1 MTKHLL
7 PTAVMLIVIICLL
20 PIFGVVGAAALNS
33 LDSVVQLADT
43 VLWRYTWTTLLL
55 VTLVASASA
64 IIGTIAAW
72 LVVAC
77 EFAGRKLLEIALV
90 LPLAFPAYVLAYA
103 YTDILDHPGIVQSS
117 LRALM
122 GWGPR
127 DYWFPEIRSL
137 GGAACMLTLVL
148 YPYVYL
154 IARSAFKAHST
165 GAFNSARSLGAAPAR
180 AFLSVSVP
188 MARPAIAAGALLVI
202 METIADFGTVAH
214 FGVQTFAT
222 GIYKTWFGLGDRGAS
237 AQLALGLLSFAL
249 LVAALEYFNRDSAS
263 AYRSAVNQ
271 KFFRRFHLRGARAR
285 LAQTFCLLPIALG
298 ALVPAVA
305 LVLMSWESEQTLFS
319 WRYAHYIK
327 NTLVLGAI
335 AAPLTVLAV
344 IVLGSFHRFSANR
357 VSLAALFV
365 GRMGYAVPGVVIA
378 LGLLIPFASFDNWLD
393 QLMRDWFN
401 ISTGLLISGS
411 IWLLVIAYMVRF
423 MAAAIGAY
431 DSGLAT
437 IPRVTDAAAQMLGGN
452 IITTVRRIHLP
463 ILRQHLLTAM
473 LIVFIDTVKELPA
486 TLVLRPFNYDTLAV
500 HAFRLAAD
508 ERLAGAAIP
517 SLIIAAMGLAPT
529 IILCLKLSR
538 DNPHTI
544 RQLEK

>member
-7 PTAVMLIVIICLL
+7 SAAAMLIAGICLL
-20 PIFGVVGAAALNS
+20 PITGVVVAAALSS
-33 LDSVVQLADT
+33 LEGVAQLAET

-55 VTLVASASA
+55 VALVASGSI

-72 LVVAC
+72 LVVTC
-77 EFAGRKLLEIALV
+77 EFGGRKLLEIALV

-137 GGAACMLTLVL
+137 GGAALMLTLVL

-154 IARSAFKAHST
+154 IARSAFQAHST

-249 LVAALEYFNRDSAS
+249 LVAALEYFNRDGAS

-271 KFFRRFHLRGARAR
+271 KSFRRLHLRGGRAQ
-285 LAQTFCLLPIALG
+285 LAQSFCALPIMLG

-327 NTLVLGAI
+327 NTLVLGTI
-335 AAPLTVLAV
+335 AATLTVLAV
-344 IVLGSFHRFSANR
+344 VILGSFHRFSANR
-357 VSLAALFV
+357 VSLAALFI

-393 QLMRDWFN
+393 QFMRDRFN
-401 ISTGLLISGS
+401 IATGLLISGS

-423 MAAAIGAY
+423 LAAAIGAY

-437 IPRVTDAAAQMLGGN
+437 IPRVTDTAAQMLGGS

-517 SLIIAAMGLAPT
+517 SLLIATMGLAPT
-529 IILCLKLSR
+529 LILCLKLSR
-538 DNPHTI
+538 DNPRTGK
-544 RQLEK
+544 QLEK

>member
-7 PTAVMLIVIICLL
+7 PTAAMLIAGVCLL
-20 PIFGVVGAAALNS
+20 PIIGVVVAAALS
-33 LDSVVQLADT
+33 SFEGVAQLAET
-43 VLWRYTWTTLLL
+43 VLWRYTWTTLVLIAW
-55 VTLVASASA
+55 VVAGS
-64 IIGTIAAW
+64 IFIGTIAAW
-72 LVVAC
+72 LVVTC
-77 EFAGRKLLEIALV
+77 EFGGRKLLEIALV

-154 IARSAFKAHST
+154 IARSAFKVHST

-180 AFLSVSVP
+180 AFLAVSVP
-188 MARPAIAAGALLVI
+188 MVRPAIAAGALLVI

-249 LVAALEYFNRDSAS
+249 LVAALEYFNRDGAS

-271 KFFRRFHLRGARAR
+271 KSFRRFHLRGGRAH
-285 LAQTFCLLPIALG
+285 LAQAFCALPIVLG
-298 ALVPAVA
+298 ALVPTVT
-305 LVLMSWESEQTLFS
+305 LLLMSLESEQTLFS
-319 WRYAHYIK
+319 WRYAHFIK
-327 NTLVLGAI
+327 NTFMLGAI
-335 AAPLTVLAV
+335 AATLTVLAV
-344 IVLGSFHRFSANR
+344 VVLGSYKRFSTNR
-357 VSLAALFV
+357 FSLAALFV
-365 GRMGYAVPGVVIA
+365 GRMGYAVPGGVIA
-378 LGLLIPFASFDNWLD
+378 VGLLIPFASFDNWLD

-423 MAAAIGAY
+423 LAAAIGAY

-452 IITTVRRIHLP
+452 IVTTVRRIHLP

-517 SLIIAAMGLAPT
+517 SLLIATMGLAPT
-529 IILCLKLSR
+529 LILCLKLSR
-538 DNPHTI
+538 DNPRTGK
-544 RQLEK
+544 QLEK